1 MKKNQTMI
9 ETLGWIALIAAIL
22 LWFAFIDQI
31 RLNLEGQ
38 KGSLIIPIVVVVNC
52 LLWTAF
58 GIGKRNWQLVAA
70 NALGIVIG
78 AVTAFT
84 AI

>member
-1 MKKNQTMI
+1 MI